1 MSKSDK
7 KTEKDPSI
15 DKGGNFDTPQK
26 DAPKGG
32 SWFWSSLY
40 WLFTVPAFALRKVL
54 QATYRLLRWI
64 VARVIVRP
72 GRRWARNSGKLM
84 GRLYALANII
94 LAGIIWLTLFTA
106 FSDGGIESLVGLWG
120 GSVF

>member
-1 MSKSDK
+1 MTKSEK
-7 KTEKDPSI
+7 KTKKNSPNEKEGTVKSLQEDP
-15 DKGGNFDTPQK
+15 
-26 DAPKGG
+26 PKSG

-40 WLFTVPAFALRKVL
+40 WLFTVPAFALRKVI
-54 QATYRLLRWI
+54 QATYRVLRWI
-64 VARVIVRP
+64 VVRVIVRP